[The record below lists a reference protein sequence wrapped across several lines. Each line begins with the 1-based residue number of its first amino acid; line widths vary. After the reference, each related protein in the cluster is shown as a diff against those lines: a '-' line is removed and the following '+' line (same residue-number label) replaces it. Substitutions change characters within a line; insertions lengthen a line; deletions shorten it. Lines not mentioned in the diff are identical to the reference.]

1 MPSVVRTRTSPMRK
15 SALIMERGEALAG
28 SGPADH
34 LCDPPSRELCNPL
47 MRRPL
52 RPYTKIVDAT
62 VGSTSDFIGAS
73 WRSEPSAS
81 GAVG

>member
-28 SGPADH
+28 SR
-34 LCDPPSRELCNPL
+34 PPSRELSNPL

-81 GAVG
+81 GPVG

>member
-1 MPSVVRTRTSPMRK
+1 
-15 SALIMERGEALAG
+15 MERGEALAG
-28 SGPADH
+28 SR
-34 LCDPPSRELCNPL
+34 PPSRELSNPL

-62 VGSTSDFIGAS
+62 VGRYIGHFIGAG

>member
-1 MPSVVRTRTSPMRK
+1 MRK

-28 SGPADH
+28 SR
-34 LCDPPSRELCNPL
+34 PPSRELSNPL

-73 WRSEPSAS
+73 GRS
-81 GAVG
+81 GALSKWARRLTIFPEILDI